1 MAFPEKI
8 IGFFQDRIHKLTDKG
23 RNRLILI
30 CTAVAVVILVLSV
43 LLPLISSGRDS
54 RSVEPPR
61 SNRMTPIPSQE
72 LFLPDEPDFIPGVL
86 LERER
91 RSIWTEQDAS
101 EYWQDPLRDGEE
113 PWREKIEEA
122 INEFMERIP

>member
-1 MAFPEKI
+1 MAFIEKI
-8 IGFFQDRIHKLTDKG
+8 IVFFQDRIHNLTDKEKK
-23 RNRLILI
+23 RYILI
-30 CTAVAVVILVLSV
+30 CTAVVVVIMVLSV
-43 LLPLISSGRDS
+43 LLPLRSSVREDRLEEPH
-54 RSVEPPR
+54 RSIRLAIPP
-61 SNRMTPIPSQE
+61 QE

-91 RSIWTEQDAS
+91 RLSWTEQDAS